1 MEGFKLSPH
10 ALLSRRI
17 GGIRGKTLMVNLPG
31 SPKAVQ
37 EGLLVICPA
46 LPHALAALSGRASEE
61 DHTFHKKRAKTALS
75 PQGVARGILITNR
88 KGVE

>member
-10 ALLSRRI
+10 ALLSRGI
-17 GGIRGKTLMVNLPG
+17 GGTRGKTLMVNLPG

-61 DHTFHKKRAKTALS
+61 DHTFSTKSGQRPLLALRAQLA
-75 PQGVARGILITNR
+75 VY
-88 KGVE
+88 